1 MNSSINKNVTSQK
14 YKIKNLNN
22 NLELFKIRINSL
34 KHKFKFIDKV
44 NLKRKTILQMF
55 IKINLNRIKFKHY
68 LNKLEFLKTIIKCNF
83 LILNN

>member
-14 YKIKNLNN
+14 YKIKKLKN

-55 IKINLNRIKFKHY
+55 IKINRIKFKHY

-83 LILNN
+83 LILDN